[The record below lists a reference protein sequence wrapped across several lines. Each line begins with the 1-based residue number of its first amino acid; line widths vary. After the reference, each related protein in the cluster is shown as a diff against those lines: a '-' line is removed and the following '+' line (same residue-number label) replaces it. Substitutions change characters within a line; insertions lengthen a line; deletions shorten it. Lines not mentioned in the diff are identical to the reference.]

1 MLSVE
6 DRGSTRSGRTYL
18 PDYIE
23 RIPGTR
29 LEEVVTNLRNSN
41 IIDINSIDTLMS
53 KMTISEKP
61 KPIREKTLREYG
73 APSRHYIRSPTKI
86 PDGPFITLHP
96 EIIHKVDK
104 TAFQGE
110 EGEDPRLHVAFL
122 LNYALPLNLLMLS

>member
-1 MLSVE
+1 MLSVK
-6 DRGSTRSGRTYL
+6 DKGSTRSGRTYL

-23 RIPGTR
+23 RILGTR

-73 APSRHYIRSPTKI
+73 APSRHYIGCHGHTLWVPTVTI
-86 PDGPFITLHP
+86 LGSAHYGEGPRRRQP
-96 EIIHKVDK
+96 
-104 TAFQGE
+104 
-110 EGEDPRLHVAFL
+110 
-122 LNYALPLNLLMLS
+122 